1 MKMKIYSKSVAIL
14 SAAIVIGSAIA
25 QPQNQHYKY
34 NQDEVKEVYLKN
46 AYKTGPRSYKSI
58 RGYVPSNVATG
69 DAMPLYIRLAGTFDK
84 LSWSTDVQVQ
94 TKDMAMRGFAAF
106 SVDYDNTIYPFR
118 W

>member
-58 RGYVPSNVATG
+58 RGYVPSIMWPQVMQCLSTSAWQVRSISCRG
-69 DAMPLYIRLAGTFDK
+69 LQMYRCRLRI
-84 LSWSTDVQVQ
+84 WQ
-94 TKDMAMRGFAAF
+94 
-106 SVDYDNTIYPFR
+106 
-118 W
+118 